1 MQGVHVSRAL
11 SHREATMAI
20 RWNAPL
26 RGSVLAAVALALACS
41 ERPHPAAP
49 VLATDATA
57 PSATQATSYSG
68 HATVVQAKLFGP
80 VPAAVTL
87 VDAGSLPSSGGARE
101 ASLLDASVPGLL
113 TAEVLH
119 ATSVGQGNAS
129 RSEASVAELALTVGT
144 NSISAGFLEARATA
158 MCTDGGATASGSSH
172 IARLSVNGQVI
183 QVDGTPN
190 QTVLLPNGTGKVV
203 INEQTSGGA
212 GDITVN
218 ALHVSVDGVADVII
232 SSAHADITCAPAPP
246 PPPPPGCPP
255 ADFITRGGWITG
267 TPSRSKANFGVAG
280 GIKQGT
286 FWGHL
291 SYIDHDA
298 NGPQVKGT
306 GVTDYTGD
314 AVIPTMRHIKGTA
327 EVNGQSGFTYQV
339 DVTDKG
345 EPGRDDDFT
354 IHLSND
360 YVASGRLSGGNIQLH
375 VPSCQ

>member
-1 MQGVHVSRAL
+1 
-11 SHREATMAI
+11 MAI

-203 INEQTSGGA
+203 INEQTSAGS

-246 PPPPPGCPP
+246 PPPPPGCTP
-255 ADFITRGGWITG
+255 ADFITGGGWITG
-267 TPSRSKANFGVAG
+267 TPSGAKANFGVAG

-291 SYIDHDA
+291 TYNDHGS

-306 GVTDYTGD
+306 GVTGYTTPD
-314 AVIPTMRHIKGTA
+314 ATFPTMRRITGTA
-327 EVNGQSGFTYQV
+327 EVNGLSGFTYQV
-339 DVTDKG
+339 DVADNG
-345 EPGRDDDFT
+345 EPGRDDTFA
-354 IHLSND
+354 IEP
-360 YVASGRLSGGNIQLH
+360 SGAGYSYGAEGTLSGGNIQLH
-375 VPSCQ
+375 QPACQ

>member
-1 MQGVHVSRAL
+1 
-11 SHREATMAI
+11 MAI

-246 PPPPPGCPP
+246 PPPPPGCTP
-255 ADFITRGGWITG
+255 ADFITGGGWITG
-267 TPSRSKANFGVAG
+267 TPSGAKANFGVAG

-291 SYIDHDA
+291 TYNDHGS

-306 GVTDYTGD
+306 GVTGYTTPD
-314 AVIPTMRHIKGTA
+314 ATFPTMRRITGTA
-327 EVNGQSGFTYQV
+327 EVNGLSGFTYQV
-339 DVTDKG
+339 DVADNG
-345 EPGRDDDFT
+345 EPGRDDTFA
-354 IHLSND
+354 IELSGAG
-360 YVASGRLSGGNIQLH
+360 YRYRAGGTLSGGNIQLH
-375 VPSCQ
+375 QPACQ

>member
-1 MQGVHVSRAL
+1 
-11 SHREATMAI
+11 MAI

-158 MCTDGGATASGSSH
+158 MCTDGGATASGM
-172 IARLSVNGQVI
+172 RLN
-183 QVDGTPN
+183 
-190 QTVLLPNGTGKVV
+190 LF
-203 INEQTSGGA
+203 GA
-212 GDITVN
+212 VN
-218 ALHVSVDGVADVII
+218 AAAPTDTGAPALLVTSALEGFKGLPLTLQLSSPGVTQCVLRSELRDAHSGRRLGEILASVSDQETKSTPMRLLDECAHDVADAIE
-232 SSAHADITCAPAPP
+232 
-246 PPPPPGCPP
+246 
-255 ADFITRGGWITG
+255 R
-267 TPSRSKANFGVAG
+267 
-280 GIKQGT
+280 
-286 FWGHL
+286 
-291 SYIDHDA
+291 
-298 NGPQVKGT
+298 
-306 GVTDYTGD
+306 
-314 AVIPTMRHIKGTA
+314 
-327 EVNGQSGFTYQV
+327 
-339 DVTDKG
+339 
-345 EPGRDDDFT
+345 
-354 IHLSND
+354 
-360 YVASGRLSGGNIQLH
+360 QLRR
-375 VPSCQ
+375 

>member
-1 MQGVHVSRAL
+1 M
-11 SHREATMAI
+11 
-20 RWNAPL
+20 
-26 RGSVLAAVALALACS
+26 LAAVALALACS

-246 PPPPPGCPP
+246 PPPPPGCTP
-255 ADFITRGGWITG
+255 ADFITGGGWITG
-267 TPSRSKANFGVAG
+267 TPSGAKANFGVAG

-286 FWGHL
+286 FW
-291 SYIDHDA
+291 
-298 NGPQVKGT
+298 V
-306 GVTDYTGD
+306 V
-314 AVIPTMRHIKGTA
+314 
-327 EVNGQSGFTYQV
+327 
-339 DVTDKG
+339 
-345 EPGRDDDFT
+345 
-354 IHLSND
+354 
-360 YVASGRLSGGNIQLH
+360 
-375 VPSCQ
+375 

>member
-1 MQGVHVSRAL
+1 MRGVTFLVHS
-11 SHREATMAI
+11 SHREATMTI
-20 RWNAPL
+20 RWISPL
-26 RGSVLAAVALALACS
+26 RASALAAVALALACS
-41 ERPHPAAP
+41 ERPHPAAA
-49 VLATDATA
+49 VLAADATA

-68 HATVVQAKLFGP
+68 RATVVQATVLG
-80 VPAAVTL
+80 ASATL
-87 VDAGSLPSSGGARE
+87 VDAGQLPSSGGARE

-172 IARLSVNGQVI
+172 IARLSVNGQGI

-203 INEQTSGGA
+203 INEQTSAGS

-246 PPPPPGCPP
+246 PPPPPGSTP
-255 ADFITRGGWITG
+255 ADFVTGAAWVTG
-267 TPSRSKANFGVAG
+267 TPSWAKANFGVAG
-280 GIKQGT
+280 GAKQGA

-291 SYIDHDA
+291 TYHDHDP

-306 GVTDYTGD
+306 GVTGYTVD
-314 AVIPTMRHIKGTA
+314 AMIPTMRHISGTA
-327 EVNGQSGFTYQV
+327 EVNGQGGFTYQG
-339 DVTDKG
+339 DVADNG
-345 EPGRDDDFT
+345 EPG
-354 IHLSND
+354 S
-360 YVASGRLSGGNIQLH
+360 
-375 VPSCQ
+375 

>member
-1 MQGVHVSRAL
+1 MVAVTPQGTPLASYVGRSRFSCTPL
-11 SHREATMAI
+11 IREATMAI

-68 HATVVQAKLFGP
+68 HGTVVQAKLFGP

-158 MCTDGGATASGSSH
+158 MCTDGGATASGNSH
-172 IARLSVNGQVI
+172 IARLSVNGQVV

-190 QTVLLPNGTGKVV
+190 QTVLLPNGKVV
-203 INEQTSGGA
+203 INEQTSAGS

-218 ALHVSVDGVADVII
+218 ALRVSVDGVADVII

-246 PPPPPGCPP
+246 PPPPPGCTP
-255 ADFITRGGWITG
+255 ADFITGGGWITG
-267 TPSRSKANFGVAG
+267 TPSGAKANFGVAG

-291 SYIDHDA
+291 TYNDHGP

-306 GVTDYTGD
+306 SVSDYEVVSGT
-314 AVIPTMRHIKGTA
+314 TTRHIEGTA
-327 EVNGQSGFTYQV
+327 EINGQGGFTYKRSEEHTSELQ
-339 DVTDKG
+339 
-345 EPGRDDDFT
+345 
-354 IHLSND
+354 S
-360 YVASGRLSGGNIQLH
+360 
-375 VPSCQ
+375 